1 MLGSMVSIRD
11 EKVCSIISFVEV
23 QHAHSILLST
33 RMRTGGRRD
42 LRDVPV
48 GQVEAVVKVNLLGIL
63 LCTKVAMDIMGE
75 QVRMYSEKFW
85 FLRWPFFCDLCL
97 TLVVGPDYRIV
108 CIDSGRKNWAHL
120 QHSR

>member
-1 MLGSMVSIRD
+1 MVSIRD

-75 QVRMYSEKFW
+75 QVRMYSDYFW
-85 FLRWPFFCDLCL
+85 FLRCPFFCDLCL
-97 TLVVGPDYRIV
+97 TLVVEPDYRIMY
-108 CIDSGRKNWAHL
+108 
-120 QHSR
+120 